1 MSGQV
6 ERSKQLDSI
15 DQCTKDIK
23 EDTKQIL
30 GCLRGKEAPVDP
42 NQSDKDRLKEIR
54 LIKRN
59 LENEVGDIKEREAE
73 PLSLVKKAHSE
84 GVSQAAEMAED
95 SVQMAADN
103 FALEGKNLPAQKA
116 LVQQV
121 IILSSDDPHYKCLT
135 GVLVNR
141 GCSLLHVYT
150 FHGVSEAGRPIYED
164 VHMKRWL
171 PDSTSSSLAGMSIAG
186 LWFCAGTVTISNE
199 HVRCEM
205 TR

>member
-59 LENEVGDIKEREAE
+59 LDNEVGDIKDEE
-73 PLSLVKKAHSE
+73 
-84 GVSQAAEMAED
+84 
-95 SVQMAADN
+95 
-103 FALEGKNLPAQKA
+103 LEGAHTGYGYNDPRVVAWCESGNGRRMLFVDRWRCGVFGTPRHSQEH
-116 LVQQV
+116 
-121 IILSSDDPHYKCLT
+121 LSEP
-135 GVLVNR
+135 G
-141 GCSLLHVYT
+141 LLGQR
-150 FHGVSEAGRPIYED
+150 FG
-164 VHMKRWL
+164 
-171 PDSTSSSLAGMSIAG
+171 
-186 LWFCAGTVTISNE
+186 
-199 HVRCEM
+199 
-205 TR
+205 